1 MDTRNKS
8 GYDDKRGGYDGG
20 ESAKP
25 RKPVVNLYW
34 PQAKGPDR
42 AMTSNGKMELRF
54 DGSVAILAFNDPAV
68 LNAIGRRMREDFS
81 AALDRIEASGA
92 RCILLTGN
100 GRAFCSGANLND
112 PDRPPRDREAEA
124 RGEQESDL
132 EGWYNPTLERLRAS
146 PVPVV
151 SAVNGAAAGIGM
163 SFALSADIRIA
174 ARSGYFLQAFAR
186 IGLVPDGGA
195 TWILPRLVGMARA
208 MELSMLAE
216 RLPAETALEWGMVNR
231 VVDDGALM
239 DEAMA
244 MARRLA
250 GGPAALGLIR
260 RLYWQGLEQGYSA
273 QLKAEADAQTAAA
286 RTRDYEEGVAA
297 FREKRPAAF
306 SGR

>member
-1 MDTRNKS
+1 
-8 GYDDKRGGYDGG
+8 
-20 ESAKP
+20 
-25 RKPVVNLYW
+25 
-34 PQAKGPDR
+34 
-42 AMTSNGKMELRF
+42 MTTQGKMELRF
-54 DGSVAILAFNDPAV
+54 DEDVAILAFNDPAV
-68 LNAIGRRMREDFS
+68 LNAIGHRMREDFS
-81 AALDRIEASGA
+81 AALDRIEASSA

-112 PDRPPRDREAEA
+112 PDRLPRDREAEA

-146 PVPVV
+146 SIPVV

-163 SFALSADIRIA
+163 SFALSADIRIS

-216 RLPAETALEWGMVNR
+216 RLPAETAFAWGMVNR
-231 VVDDGALM
+231 VVDDEALM

-244 MARRLA
+244 VARRLA
-250 GGPAALGLIR
+250 AGPAALGMIR
-260 RLYWQGLEQGYSA
+260 QLCWQSLENGYSA
-273 QLKAEADAQTAAA
+273 QLKLEAETQAAA
-286 RTRDYEEGVAA
+286 GRTQDHEEGVAA
-297 FREKRPAAF
+297 FREKRQAVF
-306 SGR
+306 SGH